1 MNIHPFA
8 AVRPNKGDAALV
20 ASVPYDVVDTAEA
33 KALAAGNS
41 KSFLHVS
48 RPEIDLP
55 DGTDCSSPEAY
66 AQARKALDA
75 LVANGTLVRDAEPK
89 FYAYRQTMGSHSQT
103 GIVATFDTQDYLAG
117 VLKQHEKTRKDKED
131 DRTRHIETLSA
142 HTGPAFL
149 TYRDDKAIDLIV
161 ADACR
166 REPLYDFVAPDGI
179 GHTVW
184 EIASASSC
192 AGDELQELFARI
204 PVAYIADGHH
214 RSAAASRYAKE
225 HGFEGESRWFLAV
238 AFPAS
243 QLKILAYNRLVADLN
258 GLSPYE
264 FMSRISENF
273 TIGQKGSRNCRM
285 YFNGSWTDLSWDVPA
300 GADVVS
306 SLDVSYLQD
315 KLLAPVLGIGDPR
328 TDKRISFMGGIRGDA
343 ALAAKVD
350 SGEAAVA
357 FAPPR
362 DPACAVAGWSAQAQ
376 EHSVHWLLPPS
387 TRSSTRVSVP
397 ASPRDETFLRGLDG
411 ESGTAV
417 AEKVQTGQASSS
429 LCTHGT
435 EFSCLWMLTGFL
447 PLISSR
453 R

>member
-1 MNIHPFA
+1 MKIQPFA
-8 AVRPNKGDAALV
+8 AVRPNREDAALV

-33 KALAAGNS
+33 KALAAGNP

-66 AQARKALDA
+66 AQARKALDKLIA
-75 LVANGTLVRDAEPK
+75 DGVLVRDSEPK

-103 GIVATFDTQDYLAG
+103 GIVATFDTHDYLAG

-149 TYRDDKAIDLIV
+149 TYRDDKAIDLVV

-184 EIASASSC
+184 EIASGSSC
-192 AGDELQELFARI
+192 TADELQELFARI

-273 TIGQKGSRNCRM
+273 TI
-285 YFNGSWTDLSWDVPA
+285 
-300 GADVVS
+300 
-306 SLDVSYLQD
+306 
-315 KLLAPVLGIGDPR
+315 APVLGIGDPR

-357 FAPPR
+357 FAMEPVTVEEMMAIADAGAIMPPKSTWFEPKLR
-362 DPACAVAGWSAQAQ
+362 SGLF
-376 EHSVHWLLPPS
+376 VH
-387 TRSSTRVSVP
+387 TV
-397 ASPRDETFLRGLDG
+397 
-411 ESGTAV
+411 
-417 AEKVQTGQASSS
+417 
-429 LCTHGT
+429 
-435 EFSCLWMLTGFL
+435 
-447 PLISSR
+447 
-453 R
+453 